1 MAENIH
7 KVLALKYRPK
17 NFKELIGQNI
27 MVETI
32 TNSIKLNK
40 VPNAYLLTGI
50 RGVGIDDILIC
61 LVIVIGSLIARN
73 LFNTFLLDKIAK
85 LAEGSETTFDDEI
98 VEALRGPFGLIPI
111 AFGLYLITAYLPFSG
126 SLDLVTTNLVKMVV
140 IFTIFSAFSNLT
152 KPLLSMLGEN
162 SWLTPAMST
171 WLSRVAGVLIWIVA
185 ITMMLDIWGIQIG
198 PIIAG
203 LGLFSVAV
211 ALGAQD
217 MFKNII
223 AGIFILSEKRFQP
236 GDRIR
241 IGEGLH
247 GIVESIGFRSTQV
260 RLLDTSPVF
269 VPNTDLS
276 DSQVINHQDMNY
288 RRLFWTVNLV
298 YSTSSSQLKEICKEI
313 QEYLNT
319 SDDFTVNPGQEN
331 FVKVSE
337 LGSSSIDLTILC
349 YLKVVSY
356 TEFSQIKQD
365 LIFKIMESVKANGS
379 DFAFPSRSIYI
390 ENQS

>member
-1 MAENIH
+1 MINDFW
-7 KVLALKYRPK
+7 
-17 NFKELIGQNI
+17 NLI
-27 MVETI
+27 VETWQ
-32 TNSIKLNK
+32 
-40 VPNAYLLTGI
+40 TGI
-50 RGVGIDDILIC
+50 RGIGIDDILIC
-61 LVIVIGSLIARN
+61 LAIIIGSLVARTI
-73 LFNTFLLDKIAK
+73 FNTFLLDKIAK
-85 LAEGSETTFDDEI
+85 LAESSENTFDDEI
-98 VEALRGPFGLIPI
+98 IESLRGPFGLIPI
-111 AFGLYLITAYLPFSG
+111 AFGLYLITSYLPFSG
-126 SLDLVTTNLVKMVV
+126 SLDLIATNLVKMVV
-140 IFTIFSAFSNLT
+140 IYTIFSAFSNLT
-152 KPLLSMLGEN
+152 KPLLTMLGDN

-171 WLSRVAGVLIWIVA
+171 WLSRVAGVLIWVVA
-185 ITMMLDIWGIQIG
+185 ITMMLDIWGIEIG

-241 IGEGLH
+241 IGNGLH

-260 RLLDTSPVF
+260 SLLDTSPVF

-276 DSQVINHQDMNY
+276 DLQVTNHQEMSY
-288 RRLFWTVNLV
+288 RRLSWTVNLV
-298 YSTSSSQLKEICKEI
+298 YNTSSNQLKEICKEI
-313 QEYLNT
+313 QEYIN
-319 SDDFTVNPGQEN
+319 SSKDFTQNPGQEN
-331 FVKVSE
+331 FVKVTE

-349 YLKVVSY
+349 YIEVVSY

>member
-1 MAENIH
+1 MIDDFW
-7 KVLALKYRPK
+7 KIV
-17 NFKELIGQNI
+17 
-27 MVETI
+27 VETWQ
-32 TNSIKLNK
+32 
-40 VPNAYLLTGI
+40 TGI
-50 RGVGIDDILIC
+50 RGIGIDDILIC
-61 LVIVIGSLIARN
+61 LVIVIGSLVARN

-98 VEALRGPFGLIPI
+98 VESLRGPFGLIPI

-185 ITMMLDIWGIQIG
+185 ITMMLDVWGIQIG

>member
-1 MAENIH
+1 MINEFWN
-7 KVLALKYRPK
+7 
-17 NFKELIGQNI
+17 LI
-27 MVETI
+27 VETWE
-32 TNSIKLNK
+32 
-40 VPNAYLLTGI
+40 TGI

-61 LVIVIGSLIARN
+61 LAIIIGSLVARTI
-73 LFNTFLLDKIAK
+73 FNTFLLDRIAK
-85 LAEGSETTFDDEI
+85 LAESSENTFDDEI
-98 VEALRGPFGLIPI
+98 VESLRGPFGLIPI
-111 AFGLYLITAYLPFSG
+111 AFGLYLITSYLPFSG
-126 SLDLVTTNLVKMVV
+126 SLDLIATNLVKMVV
-140 IFTIFSAFSNLT
+140 IYTIFSAFSNLI
-152 KPLLSMLGEN
+152 KPLLTMLGDN

-171 WLSRVAGVLIWIVA
+171 WLSRVAGVLIWVVA
-185 ITMMLDIWGIQIG
+185 ITMMLDIWGIEIG

-241 IGEGLH
+241 IGNGLH

-276 DSQVINHQDMNY
+276 DLQVTNHQEMNY
-288 RRLFWTVNLV
+288 RRLSWTVNLV

-313 QEYLNT
+313 QDYIN
-319 SDDFTVNPGQEN
+319 SSKDFTENPGQEN

-365 LIFKIMESVKANGS
+365 LIFKIMESVKEHGS
-379 DFAFPSRSIYI
+379 DFAFPSRSVYI

>member
-1 MAENIH
+1 MINDFW
-7 KVLALKYRPK
+7 
-17 NFKELIGQNI
+17 NLI
-27 MVETI
+27 VETWQ
-32 TNSIKLNK
+32 
-40 VPNAYLLTGI
+40 TGI

-61 LVIVIGSLIARN
+61 LAIIIGSLVVRTI
-73 LFNTFLLDKIAK
+73 FNTFLLDRIAK
-85 LAEGSETTFDDEI
+85 LAESSENTFDDEI
-98 VEALRGPFGLIPI
+98 VESLRGPFGLIPI
-111 AFGLYLITAYLPFSG
+111 AFGLYLITSYLPFSG
-126 SLDLVTTNLVKMVV
+126 SLDLIATNLVKMVV
-140 IFTIFSAFSNLT
+140 IYTIFSAFSNLT
-152 KPLLSMLGEN
+152 KPLLTMLGDN

-171 WLSRVAGVLIWIVA
+171 WLSRVAGVLIWVVA
-185 ITMMLDIWGIQIG
+185 ITMMLDIWGIEIG

-241 IGEGLH
+241 IGDGLH

-276 DSQVINHQDMNY
+276 DLQVTNHQEMNY
-288 RRLFWTVNLV
+288 RRLSWTVNLV

-313 QEYLNT
+313 QDYIN
-319 SDDFTVNPGQEN
+319 SSKDFTENPGQEN
-331 FVKVSE
+331 FVKVTE
-337 LGSSSIDLTILC
+337 LGSSSIDLSILC

-365 LIFKIMESVKANGS
+365 LIFKIMESVKEHGA
-379 DFAFPSRSIYI
+379 DFAFPSRSVYI

>member
-1 MAENIH
+1 MINEFWN
-7 KVLALKYRPK
+7 
-17 NFKELIGQNI
+17 LI
-27 MVETI
+27 VETWE
-32 TNSIKLNK
+32 
-40 VPNAYLLTGI
+40 TGI
-50 RGVGIDDILIC
+50 RGIGIDDILIC
-61 LVIVIGSLIARN
+61 LAIIIGSLVARTI
-73 LFNTFLLDKIAK
+73 FNTFLLDRIAK
-85 LAEGSETTFDDEI
+85 LAESSENTFDDEL
-98 VEALRGPFGLIPI
+98 VESLRGPFGLIPI
-111 AFGLYLITAYLPFSG
+111 AFGLYLITSYLPFSG
-126 SLDLVTTNLVKMVV
+126 SLDLIATNLVKMVV
-140 IFTIFSAFSNLT
+140 IYTIFSAFSNLT
-152 KPLLSMLGEN
+152 KPLLTMLGDN

-171 WLSRVAGVLIWIVA
+171 WLSRVAGVLIWVVA
-185 ITMMLDIWGIQIG
+185 ITMMLDIWGIEIG

-241 IGEGLH
+241 IGDGLH

-276 DSQVINHQDMNY
+276 DLQVTNHQEMSY
-288 RRLFWTVNLV
+288 RRLSWTVNLV

-313 QEYLNT
+313 QDYIN
-319 SDDFTVNPGQEN
+319 SSKDFTENPGQEN
-331 FVKVSE
+331 FVKVAE

-365 LIFKIMESVKANGS
+365 LIFKIMESVKEHGS
-379 DFAFPSRSIYI
+379 DFAFPSRSVYI